1 MFDVT
6 LSIPYGGG
14 MKICIGSGH
23 YPDVARAL
31 QEEGATIVD
40 TIEQAEGFVFTQTPG
55 GSFPELHA
63 GITWV

>member
-14 MKICIGSGH
+14 MKIYIGLGH

-55 GSFPELHA
+55 GSFPELHD